1 MSNFGDD
8 DPVGKLIFAIG
19 NLGKH
24 LRNLVYTKRIK
35 NTKIVNPAVL
45 MGLCGT
51 LLLLMEKRMEIWGP
65 DPVHASALAH
75 STMAER
81 KAERKAEEMDTSS
94 VLNMRVSNVT
104 GARTGKARA
113 SGPTGVE
120 DGGIPTCTQLFL
132 KFHICDLS
140 SVLLMCTR
148 LGISAYTEF
157 NFC

>member
-81 KAERKAEEMDTSS
+81 KAEEMDTSS
-94 VLNMRVSNVT
+94 VLNNAGLERDWGQNRQSQSQWPH
-104 GARTGKARA
+104 RTGRWGN
-113 SGPTGVE
+113 SDMHTI
-120 DGGIPTCTQLFL
+120 IPEVSYL
-132 KFHICDLS
+132 
-140 SVLLMCTR
+140 
-148 LGISAYTEF
+148 
-157 NFC
+157 